1 MDKVRVAIIGCGG
14 ISRAHINGHMA
25 EPRSEILYCVDIDEE
40 RAKEKAEAVGCEW
53 HTDMEAVLDE
63 VDAVDICTPVHLHA
77 PQTIMAAEAGKHV
90 LCEKIMAR
98 TLDEAETMIEATDE
112 AGVIFMVAFVLRYR
126 PEFQKLHDMCE
137 SGEFGLI
144 HQAFCSTTMFMAPEN
159 VHPWR
164 KTVEEFPM
172 GALMSHGCHYV
183 DQLQWNVGPI
193 TDALAI
199 GNRFTL
205 GDVIPGGDD
214 TECMVMRHENGAVSS
229 YVESWATPHRMQGI
243 RLEIFGKEASARLV
257 YHTDGKRELW
267 KSDESGMNL
276 VWDFDPARED
286 HMDLFGG
293 AKDMQ
298 GQIAHFIECILDG
311 KQPMTHGREALRPM
325 QAIAAAVEGGEQG
338 VLMNVAEYVASE
350 RGE

>member
-1 MDKVRVAIIGCGG
+1 MEKVRVAIIGCGG
-14 ISRAHINGHMA
+14 ISRAHINGHLA
-25 EPRSEILYCVDIDEE
+25 EPRSEIVYCVDIDGE
-40 RAKEKAEAVGCEW
+40 RAQETAEKIGCGW

-77 PQTIMAAEAGKHV
+77 PQTITAARAGKHV

-98 TLDEAETMIEATDE
+98 TLDEAEAMIEATDD

-126 PEFQKLHDMCE
+126 PEFQRLHEMCV
-137 SGEFGLI
+137 SGELGLI
-144 HQAFCSTTMFMAPEN
+144 HQAFCSTTMFMAPEG
-159 VHPWR
+159 VKDWR
-164 KTVEEFPM
+164 KTVEQFPM

-183 DQLQWNVGPI
+183 DQLQWDVGPI
-193 TDALAI
+193 TDTIAI

-205 GDVIPGGDD
+205 GDIIPGGDD
-214 TECMVMRHENGAVSS
+214 TECMVNRHENGAVSA

-243 RLEIFGKEASARLV
+243 RLEVYGKQASARLI
-257 YHTDGKRELW
+257 YRTDGRRQLW
-267 KSDESGMNL
+267 RSDENGMNL
-276 VWDFDPARED
+276 VWEFDPARED

-311 KQPMTHGREALRPM
+311 RQPLTHGREGIKPM
-325 QAIAAAVEGGEQG
+325 QVIAAATEGGEQG
-338 VLMNVAEYVASE
+338 VLMNVEEFLANRA
-350 RGE
+350 G

>member
-14 ISRAHINGHMA
+14 ISRAHLNGHMA
-25 EPRSEILYCVDIDEE
+25 DPRSEIVYCVDIDED
-40 RAKEKAEAVGCEW
+40 RANEKAEKVGCKW

-98 TLDEAETMIEATDE
+98 DLDEAQSMIDATDE

-126 PEFQKLHDMCE
+126 PEFQKLHDMCVN
-137 SGEFGLI
+137 GEFGLI
-144 HQAFCSTTMFMAPEN
+144 HQAFCSTTMFMAPDA
-159 VHPWR
+159 VKDWR

-193 TDALAI
+193 TEALAI
-199 GNRFTL
+199 GNAFTL

-214 TECMVMRHENGAVSS
+214 TECMVMRHENGAVSA

-243 RLEIFGKEASARLV
+243 RLEIYGKEASARLI
-257 YHTDGKRELW
+257 YNTDGSRQLW
-267 KSDESGMNL
+267 KSDEDGMNV
-276 VWDFDPARED
+276 VWEFDPNRED

-311 KQPMTHGREALRPM
+311 KQPMTHGREAIRPM
-325 QAIAAAVEGGEQG
+325 RAIAAAVDGGEQG
-338 VLMNVAEYVASE
+338 VLMNVEEYVA
-350 RGE
+350 GENS